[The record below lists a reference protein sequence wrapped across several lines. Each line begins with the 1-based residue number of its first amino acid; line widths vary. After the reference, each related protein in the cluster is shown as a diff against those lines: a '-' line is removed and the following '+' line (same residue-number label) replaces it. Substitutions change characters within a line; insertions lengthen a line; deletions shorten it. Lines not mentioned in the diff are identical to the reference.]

1 MALEIR
7 PPTARV
13 VGRVLTLLVVTLLAG
28 FLRLVGP
35 PSELSGGTMLLGF
48 LLLAGFVSGELARGL
63 RLPRITG
70 YLTIGI
76 LFGPYVLG
84 LVPRQVVGDFKLI
97 NDIALSAI
105 ALQAGGE
112 LRIAG
117 VRDRLRSI
125 VTITAF
131 QTTITMAAVVLVIYV
146 ARDLLPFLADQPDP
160 TVIAVALIFGLV
172 AVAKSPATTIA
183 VITEMHARGPLTD
196 TVLSIS
202 VLKDVLILLLIA
214 VILPLAAV
222 LTEPLRGFDFAQ
234 LRQISASIVV
244 SLLMGAAIGWLLVLY
259 LRHIGR
265 QRILFVLAVA
275 FVVVELAHG
284 LRLESESYILMSM
297 AAGFVVQNASVQGA
311 EFLGALE
318 GVSLPLY
325 ALFFAVAGADL
336 DLTVMPSVWQIGTL
350 IILARMVFIYGSTY
364 LGALA
369 SGALPVI
376 RHYAWMG
383 FLAKAG
389 VTLGLANI
397 VRDRFEPWGT
407 QVAAIIIAMVAVNQL
422 VGPALFRFALVRAG
436 ETSAR
441 RLVLARQTA

>member
-1 MALEIR
+1 MALENHS
-7 PPTARV
+7 PNARV
-13 VGRVLTLLVVTLLAG
+13 IGRVLTLVVVTLLAG
-28 FLRLVGP
+28 FFRLVGP
-35 PSELSGGTMLLGF
+35 PPEMAGGTMLLGF

-76 LFGPYVLG
+76 LFGPYVLA
-84 LVPRQVVGDFKLI
+84 LVPREVVVDFKLI

-117 VRDRLRSI
+117 IRDRLRSI
-125 VTITAF
+125 ITITAF
-131 QTTITMAAVVLVIYV
+131 QTAITMAAVVLVIYM
-146 ARDLLPFLADQPDP
+146 ARDLLPFLENQPSA

-183 VITEMHARGPLTD
+183 VITEMRARGPLTE
-196 TVLSIS
+196 TVLSVS
-202 VLKDVLILLLIA
+202 VLKDVIILLMIA
-214 VILPLAAV
+214 VILPLAVV
-222 LTEPLRGFDFAQ
+222 LTEPTRGFDFTQ
-234 LRQISASIVV
+234 VKQISASIVV
-244 SLLMGAAIGWLLVLY
+244 SLLIGAIIGRLLVLY
-259 LRHIGR
+259 LRHVGR

-284 LRLESESYILMSM
+284 LQLESEAYILMSM
-297 AAGFVVQNASVQGA
+297 AAGFVVQNSSVQGPA
-311 EFLGALE
+311 FLGALE
-318 GVSLPLY
+318 AVSLPLY

-336 DLTVMPSVWQIGTL
+336 DLTVIPSVWEIGLL
-350 IILARMVFIYGSTY
+350 IIVARMVFIYGSTY

-376 RHYAWMG
+376 RSYAWMG

-397 VRDRFEPWGT
+397 VRDRFDPWGT
-407 QVAAIIIAMVAVNQL
+407 HVAAIIIAMVAVNQL

-436 ETSAR
+436 ETRAGGF
-441 RLVLARQTA
+441 VLARQTA